1 MLGIF
6 IMLFNFMIFGFVG
19 FVVVRNILNLS
30 RTTSEFNNIYNY
42 ASRKIYDSTK
52 QEDAQRSQD
61 IESVTFDSSFVLDNN
76 PIKEKRR

>member
-19 FVVVRNILNLS
+19 FVVVKNILNIS
-30 RTTSEFNNIYNY
+30 KTTSEFNNIYNY
-42 ASRKIYDSTK
+42 ASKKIYDNTK
-52 QEDAQRSQD
+52 QEDTQRSQD
-61 IESVTFDSSFVLDNN
+61 VQSVTFDSSYELDNN